1 MPILEA
7 IWMSGGERLYTAAP
21 LLIYAG
27 SGNDDSVPCDAAHI
41 NGKPPLHL
49 LAGLAHEVVRR
60 IAYREKDTDA
70 LPHAPSAE
78 EVEELCMAL
87 LSNDGAASAEEIISS
102 LAKDTTTE
110 VIYLKYLAAAARML
124 GDWWTE
130 DRVSFTDVTAAT
142 GRIFELLR
150 KITITAHPGSN
161 RQDLTVVFASVPGEH
176 HTLGIR
182 MAADLFRDDGWEIA
196 LKIGLSEAELVA
208 EIKKLPRCIV
218 GLSIGGRHSLDRLS
232 GLVEALHRHCPQAV
246 IVVSGQDVDELRPR
260 LSAMGLD
267 GVAAEI
273 NEAKEHISALWD
285 REMARKSFSLL
296 DNGEPEDRLLLKE

>member
-1 MPILEA
+1 M
-7 IWMSGGERLYTAAP
+7 YTAAH
-21 LLIYAG
+21 LLIHPSA
-27 SGNDDSVPCDAAHI
+27 GNDDSVPHDAAHI
-41 NGKPPLHL
+41 NGQLPSHL
-49 LAGLAHEVVRR
+49 VAALANEVVRR
-60 IAYREKDTDA
+60 IAYRERDVDA

-78 EVEELCMAL
+78 DVEDLCMAL
-87 LSNDGAASAEEIISS
+87 LSNEGSASVEEMIST

-130 DRVSFTDVTAAT
+130 DRVSFSDVTAAT

-150 KITITAHPGSN
+150 NVTIPAHPSSDK
-161 RQDLTVVFASVPGEH
+161 QDLTVVFASVPGEQ

-196 LKIGLSEAELVA
+196 LKIGLSEAELVG

-218 GLSIGGRHSLDRLS
+218 GLSIGGLHCIDRLA
-232 GLVEALHRHCPQAV
+232 GLVEALHTHCPLAA
-246 IVVSGQDVDELRPR
+246 IVVCGRDIEELRPR
-260 LSAMGLD
+260 LTTMGLD

-273 NEAKEHISALWD
+273 NEAREHISSLWD
-285 REMARKSFSLL
+285 REMTRDACPSMSVASLKTNSP
-296 DNGEPEDRLLLKE
+296 D

>member
-1 MPILEA
+1 
-7 IWMSGGERLYTAAP
+7 
-21 LLIYAG
+21 LIRAG
-27 SGNDDSVPCDAAHI
+27 TGTDESVPCDAARI
-41 NGKPPLHL
+41 NGQPPLHL

-60 IAYREKDTDA
+60 IAYRERDNDA
-70 LPHAPSAE
+70 PPHAPSAE

-87 LSNDGAASAEEIISS
+87 LSNDGATSAEEIIST
-102 LAKDTTTE
+102 LAKDTTRE
-110 VIYLKYLAAAARML
+110 VIYLGYLAAAARML

-150 KITITAHPGSN
+150 KITITAHPGAN

-182 MAADLFRDDGWEIA
+182 MAADLFRDDGWDIA
-196 LKIGLSEAELVA
+196 LKIGLSETELVA
-208 EIKKLPRCIV
+208 EIRKLPRCIV
-218 GLSIGGRHSLDRLS
+218 GLSIGGQHSLDRLA

-246 IVVSGQDVDELRPR
+246 IVVSGQDVDGLRPR

-267 GVAAEI
+267 AVAGEI

-285 REMARKSFSLL
+285 REMARDVCPSA
-296 DNGEPEDRLLLKE
+296 DDDEPESRRS

>member
-1 MPILEA
+1 M
-7 IWMSGGERLYTAAP
+7 YTAAP

-27 SGNDDSVPCDAAHI
+27 TGNDDSAPCDTAHI
-41 NGKPPLHL
+41 KGKPPLHL

-60 IAYREKDTDA
+60 IAYREKDAVA
-70 LPHAPSAE
+70 LPHAPSTE
-78 EVEELCMAL
+78 EVEELCIAL
-87 LSNDGAASAEEIISS
+87 LLNDDAASAEEIICS

-150 KITITAHPGSN
+150 RITIAAHPGSN

-218 GLSIGGRHSLDRLS
+218 GLSIGGRHSLGRLA
-232 GLVEALHRHCPQAV
+232 GLVKALHTHCPQAG

-267 GVAAEI
+267 RVAGEI

-285 REMARKSFSLL
+285 REMARNAFCTH
-296 DNGEPEDRLLLKE
+296 NGGEPEDRRS

>member
-1 MPILEA
+1 
-7 IWMSGGERLYTAAP
+7 MSGGERLYTAAP
-21 LLIYAG
+21 LLIHPGA
-27 SGNDDSVPCDAAHI
+27 GNDDSVPHDAARI
-41 NGKPPLHL
+41 NGQPPLHL

-60 IAYREKDTDA
+60 IAYQERDADA
-70 LPHAPSAE
+70 LPHSPSPE
-78 EVEELCMAL
+78 DVEDLCMAL
-87 LSNDGAASAEEIISS
+87 LSKEGRASAEEMIST
-102 LAKDTTTE
+102 LAKNTTTE

-150 KITITAHPGSN
+150 KITIAAHPGSN
-161 RQDLTVVFASVPGEH
+161 KQDLTVVFASVPGEH

-208 EIKKLPRCIV
+208 EIKKRPRCIV
-218 GLSIGGRHSLDRLS
+218 GLSIGGQHSLDRLA
-232 GLVEALHRHCPQAV
+232 GLVEALHKHCPQAV
-246 IVVSGQDVDELRPR
+246 IVVSGQDVDKLRPR
-260 LSAMGLD
+260 LSAMGID
-267 GVAAEI
+267 HVAAEI

-285 REMARKSFSLL
+285 REMARDACPSVY
-296 DNGEPEDRLLLKE
+296 DGEPEDRLS

>member
-1 MPILEA
+1 M
-7 IWMSGGERLYTAAP
+7 YTASQ
-21 LLIYAG
+21 LLIQPGA
-27 SGNDDSVPCDAAHI
+27 GNDDSASHDASHI

-60 IAYREKDTDA
+60 IAYRERDVDP

-78 EVEELCMAL
+78 DVEDLCMAL
-87 LSNDGAASAEEIISS
+87 LSNEGNSSVEEMISN

-130 DRVSFTDVTAAT
+130 DRVSFANVTVAT

-150 KITITAHPGSN
+150 NDTIPTHPSSDK
-161 RQDLTVVFASVPGEH
+161 QDLTVVFASVPGEQ

-196 LKIGLSEAELVA
+196 LKIGLSEEELVG

-218 GLSIGGRHSLDRLS
+218 GLSIGGRYCIDRLA
-232 GLVEALHRHCPQAV
+232 GLVEALHKHCPQAAV
-246 IVVSGQDVDELRPR
+246 VVSGQDIEDLRPR

-267 GVAAEI
+267 GVASEI

-285 REMARKSFSLL
+285 REMARDACPSVY
-296 DNGEPEDRLLLKE
+296 DDEPKDPLS

>member
-1 MPILEA
+1 MF
-7 IWMSGGERLYTAAP
+7 TAAP
-21 LLIYAG
+21 LLIRAG
-27 SGNDDSVPCDAAHI
+27 TGTDESVPCDAARI
-41 NGKPPLHL
+41 NGQPPLHL

-60 IAYREKDTDA
+60 IAYRERDTDA
-70 LPHAPSAE
+70 PPHAPSAE

-87 LSNDGAASAEEIISS
+87 LSNDGATSAEEIIST
-102 LAKDTTTE
+102 LAKDTTRE
-110 VIYLKYLAAAARML
+110 VIYLGYLAAAARML

-150 KITITAHPGSN
+150 KITITAHPGAN

-182 MAADLFRDDGWEIA
+182 MAADLFRDDGWDIA
-196 LKIGLSEAELVA
+196 LKIGLSETELVA
-208 EIKKLPRCIV
+208 EIRKLPRCIV
-218 GLSIGGRHSLDRLS
+218 GLSIGGQHSLDRLA

-246 IVVSGQDVDELRPR
+246 IVVSGQDVDGLRPR

-267 GVAAEI
+267 AVAGEI

-285 REMARKSFSLL
+285 REMARDVCPSA
-296 DNGEPEDRLLLKE
+296 DDDEPESRRS

>member
-1 MPILEA
+1 M
-7 IWMSGGERLYTAAP
+7 YTAAP

-27 SGNDDSVPCDAAHI
+27 SGNDDSVPCDAARI

-60 IAYREKDTDA
+60 IAYRERDADA

-87 LSNDGAASAEEIISS
+87 LSKDGAASAEEIISS

-232 GLVEALHRHCPQAV
+232 GLVEALHRHCPQAA
-246 IVVSGQDVDELRPR
+246 IVVSGQDIDELRPR

-296 DNGEPEDRLLLKE
+296 DNGEPQDRLLLKE

>member
-1 MPILEA
+1 M
-7 IWMSGGERLYTAAP
+7 YTAAP
-21 LLIYAG
+21 LLIHAG
-27 SGNDDSVPCDAAHI
+27 AGNDDSIPHDAADI
-41 NGKPPLHL
+41 NGQPPFHL
-49 LAGLAHEVVRR
+49 LVGLAHEVVRR
-60 IAYREKDTDA
+60 LAYREMVADA
-70 LPHAPSAE
+70 LPNAPSAQD
-78 EVEELCMAL
+78 VEDLCMAL
-87 LSNDGAASAEEIISS
+87 LSNEGRTSAEEMIST

-130 DRVSFTDVTAAT
+130 DRVSFTDVTVAT

-150 KITITAHPGSN
+150 NITIAAHPSSDK
-161 RQDLTVVFASVPGEH
+161 QDLTVVFASVPGEH

-218 GLSIGGRHSLDRLS
+218 GLSIGGRHCIDRLA
-232 GLVEALHRHCPQAV
+232 GLVEALHTHCPQAA
-246 IVVSGQDVDELRPR
+246 IVVSGQDIEDLRPR

-267 GVAAEI
+267 GVASEI

-285 REMARKSFSLL
+285 REMARDACPSVY
-296 DNGEPEDRLLLKE
+296 DGAPEDPLS

>member
-1 MPILEA
+1 
-7 IWMSGGERLYTAAP
+7 MSGGERLYTAAQ
-21 LLIYAG
+21 LLIQPGA
-27 SGNDDSVPCDAAHI
+27 GNDDSVPHDAAHI

-49 LAGLAHEVVRR
+49 LTGLAHEVVRR
-60 IAYREKDTDA
+60 IAYRERDA
-70 LPHAPSAE
+70 DAPPHAPSAE
-78 EVEELCMAL
+78 DVEDLCMAL
-87 LSNDGAASAEEIISS
+87 LSNEGRASVEEMIST

-130 DRVSFTDVTAAT
+130 DRVSFADVTAAT

-150 KITITAHPGSN
+150 NNTIAAHPSSDK
-161 RQDLTVVFASVPGEH
+161 QDLTVVFASVPGEH

-196 LKIGLSEAELVA
+196 LRIGLSEAELVA

-218 GLSIGGRHSLDRLS
+218 GLSIGGRYCLDSLAS
-232 GLVEALHRHCPQAV
+232 LVEALHTHCPQAA
-246 IVVSGQDVDELRPR
+246 IVVSGQDVEDLRPR

-267 GVAAEI
+267 GVASEI

-285 REMARKSFSLL
+285 REMARDACPSVY
-296 DNGEPEDRLLLKE
+296 DDEPKDPLS

>member
-1 MPILEA
+1 
-7 IWMSGGERLYTAAP
+7 
-21 LLIYAG
+21 
-27 SGNDDSVPCDAAHI
+27 
-41 NGKPPLHL
+41 
-49 LAGLAHEVVRR
+49 
-60 IAYREKDTDA
+60 
-70 LPHAPSAE
+70 
-78 EVEELCMAL
+78 
-87 LSNDGAASAEEIISS
+87 
-102 LAKDTTTE
+102 

-218 GLSIGGRHSLDRLS
+218 GLSIGGRHSLERLS
-232 GLVEALHRHCPQAV
+232 GLVEALHRHCPQAA
-246 IVVSGQDVDELRPR
+246 IVVSGQDIDELRPR

-296 DNGEPEDRLLLKE
+296 DNGEPQDRLLLKE